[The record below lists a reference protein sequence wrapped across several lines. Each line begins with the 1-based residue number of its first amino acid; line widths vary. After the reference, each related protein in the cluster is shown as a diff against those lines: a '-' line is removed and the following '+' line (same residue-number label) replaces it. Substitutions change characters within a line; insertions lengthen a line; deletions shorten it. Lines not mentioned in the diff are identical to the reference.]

1 MKYHT
6 LKMNSFIYESLNS
19 SKSSYTVE
27 PNSVDNDRL
36 HQLQLMLINKRDDF
50 DYENDLMYTGSDNSY
65 EKKKMKTSSNKSTKS
80 L

>member
-1 MKYHT
+1 MKYNT

-50 DYENDLMYTGSDNSY
+50 D
-65 EKKKMKTSSNKSTKS
+65 
-80 L
+80 